1 MAMRTAADADVDA
14 DRIAMP
20 PPPPKSPAPRPTP
33 VCKRRR
39 VGEATAGNAAA
50 PAAASPAS
58 AAAPAT
64 DRPREVV
71 KMHDMNVAPDR
82 PPPPDWTV
90 DGAPVLFSVVCDKPP
105 TRVRVLEFAPDVA
118 PTPVAPVAPS
128 LPPPPPSPQPS
139 PLPSPQP

>member
-1 MAMRTAADADVDA
+1 
-14 DRIAMP
+14 MP

-33 VCKRRR
+33 LCKRRR
-39 VGEATAGNAAA
+39 VHEAATGKAAA
-50 PAAASPAS
+50 PAAALPAS
-58 AAAPAT
+58 AAAPASAA

-71 KMHDMNVAPDR
+71 KVHDMNVAPDR

-128 LPPPPPSPQPS
+128 LPLPPPPSPQPS
-139 PLPSPQP
+139 PQP